1 MKLNGGIEMKVWAR
15 LGTIINVDEKE
26 FAKDQIKA
34 IINAIKRG
42 DYEFS
47 GDSYVPSG
55 CVGDDEESEEISFD
69 L

>member
-1 MKLNGGIEMKVWAR
+1 MRVWAR
-15 LGTIINVDEKE
+15 LGTTINVDEKE
-26 FAKDQIKA
+26 FAKDQVKA

-42 DYEFS
+42 DYEFN

-55 CVGDDEESEEISFD
+55 CVDDDGESEEISFD